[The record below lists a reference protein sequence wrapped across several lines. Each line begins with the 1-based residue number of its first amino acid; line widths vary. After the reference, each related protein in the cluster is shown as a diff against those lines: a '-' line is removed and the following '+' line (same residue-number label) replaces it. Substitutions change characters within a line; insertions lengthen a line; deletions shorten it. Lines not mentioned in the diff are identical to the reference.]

1 MYCDDVEICKNKI
14 FKNNKN
20 ILFYVHVLSL
30 LFGFANQKPRHCKW
44 CPQLHTS
51 IIHASQWWTRNHWI
65 LSGSSSSR
73 HMQCSVVSGPGR
85 RGVVTPADHSCA
97 ETVSLT
103 TSHDHTCPHMIIH
116 WSLTCLIDSD
126 CLSEYLYQFS
136 ERYQMITT
144 CPHCSSVKTFES
156 TVLLNMNKWVSG
168 VQVTEIVTIL
178 SGKKMVNP
186 HLTVSNNFLVIILLH
201 ATILAAHNS
210 PSQQRKEKCENIQNL
225 DFFISCKSTQSMR
238 ATLF

>member
-1 MYCDDVEICKNKI
+1 MSPTPYIYHPCKSMMDTKPL
-14 FKNNKN
+14 N
-20 ILFYVHVLSL
+20 IVRQQLQSSHAEQCGLRSRP
-30 LFGFANQKPRHCKW
+30 AW
-44 CPQLHTS
+44 C
-51 IIHASQWWTRNHWI
+51 
-65 LSGSSSSR
+65 G
-73 HMQCSVVSGPGR
+73 
-85 RGVVTPADHSCA
+85 HSCR
-97 ETVSLT
+97 TQLCWDSLT
-103 TSHDHTCPHMIIH
+103 DNISWPHLSTHDTVITRLFD
-116 WSLTCLIDSD
+116 WFW
-126 CLSEYLYQFS
+126 LSKWIYQFS

-178 SGKKMVNP
+178 SGMKMVNP